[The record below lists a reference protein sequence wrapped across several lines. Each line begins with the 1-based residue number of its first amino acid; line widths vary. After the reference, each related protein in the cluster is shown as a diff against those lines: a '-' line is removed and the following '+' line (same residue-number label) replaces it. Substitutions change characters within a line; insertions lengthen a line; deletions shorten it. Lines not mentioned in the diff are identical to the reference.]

1 MKIIIL
7 TANFGN
13 GHNAVAK
20 TLQLDLEKQNHEV
33 LVVNPQ
39 EEAGFISNR
48 VTSVAERFY
57 NDVTSKHA
65 ANLLVYNFYSLCFKA
80 THNISIVDQ
89 HFKSYGKRHVR
100 DFIEKENP
108 DVVIAVFPYGV
119 AIPKNYTHDT
129 KFYSVITDYNFANMW
144 YNDGIDGYFVAT
156 DDVRNALEQKGV
168 DMSDVHTTGIPIKK
182 DFFQDNNA
190 DKVRSVLLTLG
201 AKGQIDKGVL
211 QNLSTACINLN
222 IKLEIVCG
230 KNEKLY
236 KYVSEN
242 VSGDN
247 VVVHGFVNNM
257 HEIIK
262 RCDLIITKAG
272 GISISE
278 AIASET
284 PLIINETRSLAG
296 QEEAN
301 INYVTEQKIA
311 IATKEK
317 SIVEI
322 LIFLSKHDLQY
333 QDMVKNIKRTKKESY
348 NANMIDIITS
358 LSNDKHDDI
367 QG

>member
-39 EEAGFISNR
+39 EEAGFISHR
-48 VTSVAERFY
+48 VTSVAEKFY

-119 AIPKNYTHDT
+119 AIPKNYTHYT

-144 YNDGIDGYFVAT
+144 YNEGIDGYFVAN
-156 DDVRNALEQKGV
+156 DDVRNALDKKGV

-182 DFFQDNNA
+182 EFFQDNNA
-190 DKVRSVLLTLG
+190 TEVKSALLTLG
-201 AKGQIDKGVL
+201 AKGQIDKMIL
-211 QNLSTACINLN
+211 QELSNECVKLN
-222 IKLEIVCG
+222 VKLEIVCG
-230 KNEKLY
+230 KNEKLFN
-236 KYVSEN
+236 YVSEN
-242 VSGDN
+242 VVGEN
-247 VVVHGFVNNM
+247 VVVHGFVDNM

-284 PLIINETRSLAG
+284 PLIINKTRSLAG

-301 INYVTEQKIA
+301 IRYVTDQKIA

-317 SIVEI
+317 SIVEM
-322 LIFLSKHDLQY
+322 LIFLVKNKLQY
-333 QDMVKNIKRTKKESY
+333 QEMVTNIKHTKKESY
-348 NANMIDIITS
+348 NVNMIDIITG
-358 LSNDKHDDI
+358 LSNDKHDDV
-367 QG
+367 QE